1 MSRAF
6 KLPDLGEGIH
16 EGEVLKIFVSEG
28 DEISEGDPLLEVETD
43 KAAVE
48 IPSPFTGTVE
58 KVNAQ
63 EGDIVKVGDVLFV
76 FSDGV
81 KAAEKVPPE
90 KPAPETAEK
99 RKEAAPSEKAIE
111 LPAKRDT
118 GPIPASPA
126 TRKLARE
133 LKVDL
138 ADVPPGGPAGL
149 VTAEDV
155 KKFAEGKKT
164 EKKAPPPEREK
175 PERKPAE
182 EKPERAPAETVSARI
197 PSPAL
202 PDFSK
207 WGEVKKVPLRSLR
220 RATARQM
227 ALSWSQVPHVS
238 NQDLA
243 DVTLL
248 EAFRKKQANRIAEK
262 GGRLTLTVF
271 ALKAAVAALKAFP
284 YFNASIDMESGEII
298 LKNYY
303 HIGVAVNSDEG
314 LMVPV
319 VRDVDRKSI
328 TELSLELADLA
339 QRSRQRKVSLEEL
352 QGGTFTITNAGPMG
366 GGYFSP
372 IVNYPEAAILGLGQA
387 RMQPAVRQTPEG
399 KYELAA
405 RLMMPVVVCFD
416 HRISDGVDAIRF
428 TRKIVDALEDPD
440 ELFLNM
446 V

>member
-1 MSRAF
+1 MSRVF

-16 EGEVLKIFVSEG
+16 EGEVLKLFVSEG
-28 DEISEGDPLLEVETD
+28 DEIREGDPLLEVETD

-58 KVNAQ
+58 EIRVA
-63 EGDIVKVGDVLFV
+63 EGDIVEVGEVLVV
-76 FSDGV
+76 FSDIAGAEEPEPEG
-81 KAAEKVPPE
+81 KASSDEVG
-90 KPAPETAEK
+90 EK
-99 RKEAAPSEKAIE
+99 REKEQARKAE
-111 LPAKRDT
+111 TSSDSSVKRK
-118 GPIPASPA
+118 GPVPASPS
-126 TRKLARE
+126 TRRLARE

-138 ADVPPGGPAGL
+138 AAVPPSGPAGL

-155 KKFAEGKKT
+155 KKFAEGQKGGPPEDAKGPEAVPEKTKPMEKKT
-164 EKKAPPPEREK
+164 AG
-175 PERKPAE
+175 PAG
-182 EKPERAPAETVSARI
+182 I

-207 WGEVKKVPLRSLR
+207 WGQIEKVPLRSLR

-243 DVTLL
+243 DVTRL
-248 EAFRKKQANRIAEK
+248 EAFRKKQKGRVAEK
-262 GGRLTLTVF
+262 GGKLTLTVF
-271 ALKAAVAALKAFP
+271 ALKAAVAALKAYP
-284 YFNASIDMESGEII
+284 YFNASIDMAAGEIV

-314 LMVPV
+314 LVVPV

-328 TELSLELADLA
+328 TELAAELADLA
-339 QRSRQRKVSLEEL
+339 ERTRQRKVSLEEL
-352 QGGTFTITNAGPMG
+352 RGGTFTITNAGPMG

-372 IVNYPEAAILGLGQA
+372 IINYPEAAILGLGQA
-387 RMQPAVRQTPEG
+387 RMQPAVTRSPEG
-399 KYELAA
+399 KYGFSA

-416 HRISDGVDAIRF
+416 HRIADGVDAIYF
-428 TRKIVDALEDPD
+428 TRKIIDALEDPD